1 MNEKTYKKKIK
12 FLLILSSLFFTN
24 LTRLEAMAEEDLEAR
39 KPLHRLYVVVDE
51 KLEKGLFANVIAHTA
66 VGLGSSIGAESLEQA
81 PYVSQD
87 GEVFNGI
94 SRHPFIVLKGR
105 SPKIRELWESLK
117 DAEDIKYVPFID
129 TMHLGPTAEDQI
141 EATRQREVKD
151 LRILGISLF
160 GVVEKIAP
168 LMKKFN
174 IYK

>member
-1 MNEKTYKKKIK
+1 MNQKLNKKKIK
-12 FLLILSSLFFTN
+12 FLLLFLSLFFTN
-24 LTRLEAMAEEDLEAR
+24 LTRLEAMNEEDLEAR
-39 KPLHRLYVVVDE
+39 KSLHRLYVVVDE

-66 VGLGSSIGAESLEQA
+66 VGLGSSIGTKSLEQV

-117 DAEDIKYVPFID
+117 DEEDIKYVPFID

-141 EATRQREVKD
+141 EATHQREVKD

-160 GVVEKIAP
+160 GAVEKIVP
-168 LMKKFN
+168 LMKKFKL
-174 IYK
+174 YK